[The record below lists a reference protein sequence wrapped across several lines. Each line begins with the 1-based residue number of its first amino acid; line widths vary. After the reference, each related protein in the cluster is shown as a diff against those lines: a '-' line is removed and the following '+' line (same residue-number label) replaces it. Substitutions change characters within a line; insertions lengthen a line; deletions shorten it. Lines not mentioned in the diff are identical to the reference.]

1 MASLIELRD
10 YVKSKGSI
18 SLIEMANEFRTPKEL
33 LELMMERL
41 VQKGQ
46 IETWVPKVMHSPCCS
61 DGKSCGCGGEEK
73 PVRYYRWVE

>member
-33 LELMMERL
+33 LEPMMERL

-61 DGKSCGCGGEEK
+61 DGKSF
-73 PVRYYRWVE
+73 

>member
-33 LELMMERL
+33 LEPMMERL

-61 DGKSCGCGGEEK
+61 DRKSCGCGGEEK
-73 PVRYYRWVE
+73 TVRYYRWVE